1 MEGGGGMGG
10 GAVVV
15 AGWWGGSREGGGG
28 GVTAVCFNGEEGGR
42 CLHGRVFGVS
52 VVSVQCF
59 VFSFIE
65 REKN

>member
-1 MEGGGGMGG
+1 M
-10 GAVVV
+10 
-15 AGWWGGSREGGGG
+15 
-28 GVTAVCFNGEEGGR
+28 TAVCFNGEEGGR

-65 REKN
+65 REKTEDKSGWHTQDG